1 MRVSSGGETR
11 STRDAVELADRHQQ
25 DVRAKIAT
33 VIELLKDVPKPIA
46 YVLGGGGAWGS
57 VHVGQLRA
65 LAKTDLRPDF
75 VVGTS
80 VGALNATIV
89 AETPEIAHDRLAAFW
104 SLVTTDEVF
113 GSKRQMMMNMA
124 ALRPAIAD
132 PTPLRELLLRST
144 PSRDFADL
152 QLPLTAV
159 AADVTTGHHVEL
171 NSGDLISAMMA
182 SAAIPGMFPVVER
195 DGLRLVDGG
204 ILYNV
209 PISIAA
215 EQGAQT
221 IVVLDCGFNLFAP
234 RTDPTFPHS
243 LLRAVAIMA
252 SAQVRRDLTLYTD
265 RTIIY
270 VPGNWP
276 PSQTPYDFTHSN
288 ENASESFEI
297 AMDWLEGLTID
308 GKGLYGAP
316 PDVTRVG
323 S

>member
-1 MRVSSGGETR
+1 
-11 STRDAVELADRHQQ
+11 
-25 DVRAKIAT
+25 
-33 VIELLKDVPKPIA
+33 VIELLKHVPKPIA
-46 YVLGGGGAWGS
+46 YVLGGGGAYGS
-57 VHVGQLRA
+57 IHVGQLRA

-80 VGALNATIV
+80 VGSLNATIV

-104 SLVTTDEVF
+104 SLVTREDVF
-113 GSKRQMMMNMA
+113 GSARKMMVNLA

-132 PTPLRELLLRST
+132 PTPLREMLLRST
-144 PSRDFADL
+144 PSRDFSDL

-171 NSGDLISAMMA
+171 NSGDLISALMA
-182 SAAIPGMFPVVER
+182 STAIPGVFPVVER
-195 DGLRLVDGG
+195 EGLRLVDGG

-234 RTDPTFPHS
+234 RTDPTLPHA
-243 LLRAVAIMA
+243 LLRAAAIMA
-252 SAQVRRDLTLYTD
+252 SSQVRRDLLTHPD
-265 RTIIY
+265 RTILY
-270 VPGNWP
+270 VPGKWP
-276 PSQTPYDFTHSN
+276 PASMPYDFSKAY
-288 ENASESFEI
+288 ENGTESYEI
-297 AMDWLEGLTID
+297 AMDWLEGLKIR
-308 GKGLYGAP
+308 GAGLYGEP
-316 PDVTRVG
+316 PDVTRVE